1 VAGENPPSNQINN
14 DFAAK
19 ALQYPKNIVSLRLR
33 LEDRLHL
40 GTKGRCSRS
49 EVKQIKINRNL
60 FCISLDLHYLC
71 PHDSLHQVI
80 TPVAMA
86 QKRVCVCANIL

>member
-1 VAGENPPSNQINN
+1 MMCLGGFVFGKVLPGTCPVAGENPPSNQINN

-49 EVKQIKINRNL
+49 EVKQIKINRDL

-71 PHDSLHQVI
+71 TQ
-80 TPVAMA
+80 
-86 QKRVCVCANIL
+86 NI